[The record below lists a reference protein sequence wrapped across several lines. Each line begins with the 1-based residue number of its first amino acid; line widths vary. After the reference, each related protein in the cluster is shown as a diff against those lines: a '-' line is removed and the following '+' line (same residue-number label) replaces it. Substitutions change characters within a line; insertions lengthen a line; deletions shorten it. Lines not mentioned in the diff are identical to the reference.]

1 MKVDAFSYPQEDFL
15 KELRTSQAKVQI
27 MESTLADFF
36 EEFLLEDL
44 ITEEGVPTSNSRDGD
59 IPDFEATGNND

>member
-27 MESTLADFF
+27 MESTLADRKS
-36 EEFLLEDL
+36 
-44 ITEEGVPTSNSRDGD
+44 VV
-59 IPDFEATGNND
+59 